1 VPKISAQARAAR
13 RQDFIDAAWR
23 LLPRTSW
30 RDLAV
35 DDICA
40 EAGASKGA
48 FYSYFDRKQGLLH
61 ALLDDEATAMENLLA
76 DLVAQQ
82 LPAVE
87 QLRRFARDTLQRAAD
102 PARVQIRADLWASL
116 AGEPATRERFA
127 ATVRRQRV
135 AVRELIQRGIE
146 AGELSEVPAN
156 ALASILLALSER
168 LVLHGALDP
177 KAFRWT
183 NVYRA
188 MDAVLDGVQH
198 GRATVGTT
206 RGTG

>member
-1 VPKISAQARAAR
+1 LPKITAQARAAR
-13 RQDFIDAAWR
+13 RQDFIDATWR
-23 LLPRTSW
+23 LLARVGW

-40 EAGASKGA
+40 EAKASKGA
-48 FYSYFDRKQGLLH
+48 FYSYFDRKQDLLH
-61 ALLDDEATAMENLLA
+61 ALLDDEATAMENRLA
-76 DLVAQQ
+76 DLVGQQ
-82 LPAVE
+82 LPAA
-87 QLRRFARDTLQRAAD
+87 QRLRRFARDTLQRAAD
-102 PARVQIRADLWASL
+102 PARVQLRADLWAAL

-127 ATVRRQRV
+127 TTVHRQRM
-135 AVRELIQRGIE
+135 AVRELIERGIE
-146 AGELSEVPAN
+146 AGELAEVPAN
-156 ALASILLALSER
+156 ALASILLALSEG

-198 GRATVGTT
+198 
-206 RGTG
+206 